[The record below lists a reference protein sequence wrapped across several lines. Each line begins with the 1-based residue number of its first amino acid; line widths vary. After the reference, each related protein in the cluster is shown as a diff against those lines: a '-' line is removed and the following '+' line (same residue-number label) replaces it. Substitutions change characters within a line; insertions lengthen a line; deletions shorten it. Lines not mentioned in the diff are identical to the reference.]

1 MRLTKCDR
9 QAFVIAVLD
18 DIPKIDYEAQAH
30 KLIREFGITTY
41 PEEVQPLVKKYP
53 EFFKASHVGRLP
65 YGVGNLY
72 AKIRPDVAGNLEKY
86 SELWDQL
93 VELGKQQSEQSNAR
107 VELEAK
113 LQAVISQ
120 CSTLK
125 VALERLP
132 ELGKYLP
139 QDKPNSVAKN
149 LPVANLVSDLVALGW
164 PKGKNH
170 E

>member
-9 QAFVIAVLD
+9 QAFVIAVLH

-53 EFFKASHVGRLP
+53 EFFKASYVGGLP
-65 YGVGNLY
+65 YGVHNLY
-72 AKIRPDVAGNLEKY
+72 AKIRPDAANNLKKN

-93 VELGKQQSEQSNAR
+93 VELGKQQSEQNNA
-107 VELEAK
+107 LEKQRAK
-113 LQAVISQ
+113 LEAVISQ

-125 VALERLP
+125 VARERLP
-132 ELGKYLP
+132 EFDKYLP
-139 QDKPNSVAKN
+139 QDKPNSVATN
-149 LPVANLVSDLVALGW
+149 LPVANLVSDLMALGW
-164 PKGKNH
+164 PKGKNQ
-170 E
+170 